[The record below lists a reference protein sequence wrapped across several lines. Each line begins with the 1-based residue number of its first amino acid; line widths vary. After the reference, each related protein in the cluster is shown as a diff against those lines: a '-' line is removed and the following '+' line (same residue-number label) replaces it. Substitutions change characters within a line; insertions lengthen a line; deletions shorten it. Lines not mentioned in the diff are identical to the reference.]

1 MVKTIKGKMFFL
13 VLIFLVYAGVV
24 GVRDLMRDYKEYQA
38 AQQRKYDVLLSIK
51 ISNLVHELQKE
62 RGRSAGY
69 LGSGGKKFV
78 KKIRIQYQLTN
89 KRLKELTTF
98 LSYEQNQKR
107 KSSIHSRIN
116 KILTSLRQLNTIR
129 NKVLALNIDTKKAIG
144 FYTSING
151 AFLLAIGEIAKKCD
165 DALIAKELIAYDDFL
180 LSKERAGIE
189 RAVLSATFAKD
200 AFMPGFFAKF
210 IRLMSEQKAFL
221 DAFVI
226 AAPAKLL
233 HIYKNTLKGRAIE
246 EVKRMEQI
254 ALKRQATGGFGIDP
268 DYWFDTITKK
278 INLLKNIEDKIAHII
293 IQDNQKIIKQ
303 NKQELFVT
311 LFITL
316 LGVSLV
322 LFIGYLIIERTINT
336 YIQTINTNLEEI
348 VKTKDFSKQIPI
360 TSQDEL
366 SKIVYHIN
374 TLINFAKDA
383 ISHAKNGVQNDSKVA
398 QELAQTA
405 MDIGNNMEQE
415 AYFVSQSA
423 QNAQKIK
430 SPLLNSVESLDNAQ
444 TDMQQANNLLQ
455 FSKENIL
462 KLVKEVKQS
471 ANKEEFIANELNKLV
486 NLTNE
491 TTNVLTLIEEIANQT
506 NLLALNAAIEAAR
519 AGEHGKGF
527 AVVAEEVRG
536 LAEKSRH
543 HVEKINTTITQ
554 LLTQINS
561 ISKEIAKNAKNIINL
576 SNSVDNIEAD
586 VDSISSVMDETVKN
600 SLHSSQQIKNILKNI
615 EDIIADIDKINE
627 LSSLNARNVEEIA
640 TSTEYL
646 YKQIELLRNKLQEY
660 KT

>member
-1 MVKTIKGKMFFL
+1 MIKTIKGKMLLL

-78 KKIRIQYQLTN
+78 KKIRMQYQLTN

-98 LSYEQNQKR
+98 LSSEQNQKR

-116 KILTSLRQLNTIR
+116 EILTSLRQLNTIR

-221 DAFVI
+221 DAFEI

-254 ALKRQATGGFGIDP
+254 AIEHQATGGFEIDP

-278 INLLKNIEDKIAHII
+278 INLLKNIEDKIAYII

-303 NKQELFVT
+303 NKQELIVT

-316 LGVSLV
+316 LGISLV

-366 SKIVYHIN
+366 SKIVHHIN

-561 ISKEIAKNAKNIINL
+561 ISKEIAKNAKNIMNL